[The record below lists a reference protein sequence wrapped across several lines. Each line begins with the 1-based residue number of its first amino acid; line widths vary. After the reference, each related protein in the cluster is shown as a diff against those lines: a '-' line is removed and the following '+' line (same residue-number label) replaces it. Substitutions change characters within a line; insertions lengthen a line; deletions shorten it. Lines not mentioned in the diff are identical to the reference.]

1 MFITTTA
8 IRQVISV
15 PGSPISSM
23 HGISPS
29 QYRESAGR
37 SGSVTVVVVA
47 GWCAL
52 SHPSSS
58 KMWRASE
65 SPVRRG
71 TKNMRDAC
79 TVGAC
84 AAAIV
89 NHAPFKSTGLKVL
102 DCREISSVVVDVT
115 SVATLTGA
123 SSILRTIG
131 PHSPALLNATSAVTV
146 GFEVVTA
153 ATQDTFGVT
162 VAISSP
168 SFGNQKGYCT
178 PPVG

>member
-1 MFITTTA
+1 
-8 IRQVISV
+8 
-15 PGSPISSM
+15 
-23 HGISPS
+23 
-29 QYRESAGR
+29 
-37 SGSVTVVVVA
+37 
-47 GWCAL
+47 
-52 SHPSSS
+52 
-58 KMWRASE
+58 
-65 SPVRRG
+65 
-71 TKNMRDAC
+71 MRDAC

-102 DCREISSVVVDVT
+102 DCREISRVVVDVT
-115 SVATLTGA
+115 FVATLTGV

-178 PPVG
+178 PPVGFHPTTPTAVPRGAPVEGRSHSCGSKLGMLEV